1 MCGVAILNERDFK
14 NLYNAAIKK
23 YIAANLRD
31 DVGEKQILIEKINKY
46 ALLCNREFLGTY
58 WGD

>member
-1 MCGVAILNERDFK
+1 MLNKEDFK

-23 YIAANLRD
+23 YIAAGLRD
-31 DVGEKQILIEKINKY
+31 DIGEKQILIEKINKY
-46 ALLCNREFLGTY
+46 AQLCNREFLGAY

>member
-1 MCGVAILNERDFK
+1 MLNERDFK

-31 DVGEKQILIEKINKY
+31 DVEEKRALIEKIDQY

>member
-1 MCGVAILNERDFK
+1 MLNEEDFK
-14 NLYNAAIKK
+14 NLYNAYIKK
-23 YIAANLRD
+23 YIAADLRN

-46 ALLCNREFLGTY
+46 AKLCNREFLGTY